1 MAIAGLSIKTGS
13 LGKAGPH
20 AAYIART
27 GSYEKYLER
36 GEILEASAHGN
47 MPAWASENPA
57 DFWAAS
63 DQFERANG
71 TAYREMQ
78 IALPRELDAKERLTL
93 VESFI
98 AQEIGETHAY
108 QFAIHVPPSADG
120 LTNPHVHLMF
130 SERRNDGIERDPD
143 QYFKRY
149 NPKHPERGGSRKY
162 FGKNPHDRT
171 GLSER
176 AVELKELRSR
186 WEVCANSALE
196 KAGLEERIDMRS
208 YAERGLDIE
217 PEPKQLPSEW
227 RSGGREK
234 MIAYREAR
242 AAELEAKQ
250 EPQAVIDR
258 VSSRRSLFTRQDLYR
273 ELGSVCDDADRFT
286 QVKAKLDVHPAI
298 VPLEIA
304 GVPGREAG
312 SSRQWLTTRSVLETE
327 RSIEALGG
335 SLIEKRSFGVQA
347 QVMDK
352 ALAGVPFELSA
363 EQVAA
368 VRAVSDDRRLAL
380 VSGVAGAGKSTMLG
394 VAREGYER
402 AGFKVS
408 GMALAGKAADELSQS
423 SGIESRTIA
432 SWLYRVDKG
441 DITLTKKDVVVVDE
455 AGMVNNTTM
464 ERVLNAVN
472 QAGAKVILVGDAE
485 QLQPIERG
493 TPFLSLSEAHGA
505 SEISAV
511 RRQNHGWQREAT
523 EQLSRQDGSN
533 ALAAYRRAGCV
544 HAGAAESLV
553 PALVENYLDGDSAQQ
568 AGGGSVEESKI
579 ILAHRKVD
587 VAMLNDAVRETRK
600 GRGELS
606 EAVAFGTSGGE
617 LELAVGDRVVFTKN
631 DTRVGVL
638 NGQFGEVTALEEGR
652 VSVSRDD
659 GSKVSFSAS
668 EYSHLQHGYASTIHK
683 SQGMTVDRAMVW
695 GSSSLDRHLGYVAMS
710 RHRERLDIYQ
720 PDEAS
725 KVRTLDA
732 CLDRSSRVRGVESV
746 IEKHG
751 LGLSVG
757 EDGRSKL
764 TVQMRP
770 QAEIEAMETQLD
782 AIRSRVQTELA
793 AERGALVG
801 AVESAES
808 AFAAHMRNEP
818 TAGKWELRFKRSAVE
833 ERSSW
838 IEKRGQL
845 GISMDRAKRA
855 FNTWVEKESTGELR
869 TMKAIK
875 DEAPGVKQALSEA
888 KSARAEQGRERE
900 FARLQKTLE
909 SKPDAKLQKKVVRE
923 LKVLSRQSTSNKK
936 PGSLFDRLKGVIGQK
951 EKDLSMDRSRDRGGH
966 GL

>member
-1 MAIAGLSIKTGS
+1 MKTGS

-36 GEILEASAHGN
+36 GEVLEATGFGN
-47 MPAWASENPA
+47 MPTWASENPA

-78 IALPRELDAKERLTL
+78 IALPRELDAKERLAL

-108 QFAIHVPPSADG
+108 QFAIHVPKAADG
-120 LTNPHVHLMF
+120 LDNPHVHLMF
-130 SERRNDGIERDPD
+130 SERRNDGVERDPD

-162 FGKNPHDRT
+162 FGKNPHDRA
-171 GLSER
+171 GRSER

-196 KAGLEERIDMRS
+196 KAGVEVRIDMRS
-208 YAERGLDIE
+208 YAERGLAIE

-227 RSGGREK
+227 RAGGREN
-234 MIAYREAR
+234 MVAFRAAR
-242 AAELEAKQ
+242 AAELAAKQ

-258 VSSRRSLFTRQDLYR
+258 VSARRSLFTRQDLYR

-286 QVKAKLDVHPAI
+286 QLKVQLDAHPSI

-304 GVPGREAG
+304 GVAGRESG

-335 SLIEKRSFGVQA
+335 SLIEKRSFGVKA

-352 ALAGVPFELSA
+352 ALAAVPFELSA
-363 EQVAA
+363 EQIAA

-394 VAREGYER
+394 VAREGYEK
-402 AGFKVS
+402 AGFRVS
-408 GMALAGKAADELSQS
+408 GMALAGKAADELSKS

-455 AGMVNNTTM
+455 AGMMNNTTM
-464 ERVLNAVN
+464 ERVLDAVN

-493 TPFLSLSEAHGA
+493 TPFLALSEAHGA

-511 RRQNHGWQREAT
+511 RRQNPAWQREAT
-523 EQLSRQDGSN
+523 EQLSRQDGGK
-533 ALAAYRRAGCV
+533 ALAAYRKAGCV
-544 HAGAAESLV
+544 HAGAGESLV
-553 PALVENYLDGDSAQQ
+553 PALVANYLGDGREGASADT
-568 AGGGSVEESKI
+568 SVKESKI

-587 VAMLNDAVRETRK
+587 VAMLNEAVRDARK
-600 GRGELS
+600 ERGELS
-606 EAVAFGTSGGE
+606 EAVAFGAFGTSGGE

-631 DTRVGVL
+631 DARVGVL
-638 NGQFGEVTALEEGR
+638 NGQFGEVVALAHDR
-652 VSVSRDD
+652 VSVARDD
-659 GSKVSFSAS
+659 GSTVSFKAS
-668 EYSHLQHGYASTIHK
+668 EYKNLQHGYASTIHK

-720 PDEAS
+720 PDEAT

-746 IEKHG
+746 IEEHG

-757 EDGRSKL
+757 EDGQSKL
-764 TVQMRP
+764 TVQMRS
-770 QAEIEAMETQLD
+770 QSEIEAMEAQLSS
-782 AIRSRVQTELA
+782 IRSRVQVELA
-793 AERGALVG
+793 AERMVLEG
-801 AVESAES
+801 AVESARS
-808 AFAAHMRNEP
+808 ALAAHEKNKP
-818 TAGKWELRFKRSAVE
+818 TAGKWELRFSPGAVARLQSW
-833 ERSSW
+833 ERNREGLSESVDQTRRVLRRW
-838 IEKRGQL
+838 
-845 GISMDRAKRA
+845 D
-855 FNTWVEKESTGELR
+855 EKESTGGRR
-869 TMKAIK
+869 TFNTIKAQ
-875 DEAPGVKQALSEA
+875 APGVEQALSEA
-888 KSARAEQGRERE
+888 KAARSELVRERE

-923 LKVLSRQSTSNKK
+923 LKVLSRQSTSNKTA
-936 PGSLFDRLKGVIGQK
+936 GSLFDRLKGVIGQK
-951 EKDLSMDRSRDRGGH
+951 EKDLGIGRSRDRGGL